1 MNMAKENNLIIFE
14 GYEVDFLLK
23 NDVNVDFDGDILF
36 NGKQIAEMLGYK
48 PSSKPT
54 RMLRENQKVLIKD
67 SMVLLKHFRKIHN
80 TGETFLTEK
89 GVFALV
95 MNSEVSGAQD
105 FQDLVYDMIIEVKQN
120 GRYDVIEQRL
130 QLIEDETERDL
141 SLGLYAIEQALKANP
156 HDVTLS
162 IMCDNKRLA
171 LESYKQSIK
180 LNTLENKTNQIEE
193 KLDKMTVVGDRVEFK
208 REVDSICRA
217 TGSQQYEVFSRTYN
231 KLKDMYGVDVVART
245 KNARDKLQEDRVE
258 NGKKPYAES
267 TLQSK
272 INPLDIVEDLNMWKE
287 ISKCL
292 SSVRM
297 ELVEI

>member
-1 MNMAKENNLIIFE
+1 MVNELQIFNNKDFGEVRVVVIEGKEYFVGLDIARSLGYVNASKAVGQHCKNIIKHTLEAPSHNGNMIKTEVNLILEGDVYRLIFRSNLPSAE
-14 GYEVDFLLK
+14 AFEEWIMEEVLPTLRK
-23 NDVNVDFDGDILF
+23 T
-36 NGKQIAEMLGYK
+36 GKL
-48 PSSKPT
+48 
-54 RMLRENQKVLIKD
+54 D
-67 SMVLLKHFRKIHN
+67 
-80 TGETFLTEK
+80 
-89 GVFALV
+89 
-95 MNSEVSGAQD
+95 
-105 FQDLVYDMIIEVKQN
+105 IIEQN
-120 GRYDVIEQRL
+120 L
-130 QLIEDETERDL
+130 QIIEDKTEREL

-180 LNTLENKTNQIEE
+180 LNNLENKTNQIEE

-217 TGSQQYEVFSRTYN
+217 TGCQQYEVFSRTYN

-245 KNARDKLQEDRVE
+245 KNARDKIQEDRVE

-267 TLQSK
+267 TLNSK
-272 INPLDIVEDLNMWKE
+272 VNPLDIVEELNMWKE

-297 ELVEI
+297 ELIEI